1 MSAHSFSATILAE
14 FRLCRLSENCAL
26 ENCAGPGLQRSA
38 EFSLQFCPSSFE
50 DMQGRTSAEHH
61 SPEDLRGWRSLMIH
75 AVESLQGCR
84 KVRIYNLKISAD
96 MRKQDLCR
104 SLVSLFGKALVGSPD
119 LHAH

>member
-1 MSAHSFSATILAE
+1 
-14 FRLCRLSENCAL
+14 
-26 ENCAGPGLQRSA
+26 
-38 EFSLQFCPSSFE
+38 
-50 DMQGRTSAEHH
+50 
-61 SPEDLRGWRSLMIH
+61 MIH